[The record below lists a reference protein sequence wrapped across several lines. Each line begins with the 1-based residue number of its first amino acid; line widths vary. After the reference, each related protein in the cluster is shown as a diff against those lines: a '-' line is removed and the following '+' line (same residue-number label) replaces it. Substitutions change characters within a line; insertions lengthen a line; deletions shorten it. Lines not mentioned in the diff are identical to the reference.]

1 MLPYREG
8 GGLPVVGGGGSLM
21 THCTGSVT
29 TQRKVFKYVMASEPY
44 RYTWY
49 FKQVMASLPYIKIYF
64 FLNAYII
71 EIKKYLSLTKIF
83 LYSQQIFRKVCK
95 KLDFSPK

>member
-1 MLPYREG
+1 MLPYRVG

-21 THCTGSVT
+21 THSAGSVT
-29 TQRKVFKYVMASEPY
+29 TQIKAFKYVMASEPY

-64 FLNAYII
+64 
-71 EIKKYLSLTKIF
+71 S
-83 LYSQQIFRKVCK
+83 
-95 KLDFSPK
+95 